1 MEQNQPTNPGGQP
14 GQGNPQSASSADRQ
28 IQVKVS
34 DKILRGQYAN
44 LVQVAH
50 TSEEFV
56 LDFMTVLPPAGQLTA
71 RILLSPSHFKRFVRT
86 LQENLQRYEDQ
97 FGTIQLAV
105 VPDQQ
110 IGFKVD

>member
-1 MEQNQPTNPGGQP
+1 MEQNQPQNQNTPQGGGQP
-14 GQGNPQSASSADRQ
+14 QQ

-34 DKILRGQYAN
+34 DKVLRGQYSNMA
-44 LVQVAH
+44 QVAH

-56 LDFMTVLPPAGQLTA
+56 LDFMTILPPAGQLTS
-71 RILLSPSHFKRFVRT
+71 RVLLSPSHYKRFVRA
-86 LQENLQRYEDQ
+86 LQDNLQRYEEQ

-105 VPDQQ
+105 VPDQK